1 MLESASTQSMKSL
14 NLTTFLFSVL
24 LLLSGCASGPQTTS
38 DTESEPVDEESIQ
51 KSPDWFLEPPS
62 EDQMLLSTATATS
75 RSMQIAIDRAKT
87 SARGDIA
94 QQLET
99 RLDQLERQFSE
110 ELSQGDQSQLMQ
122 QFTQATEAV
131 ASQTLVG
138 SRVRERKLA
147 ADGNEYRAWVLMEM
161 PIGEARSALLD
172 KINGDEEMRTRM
184 RSTEVFNQL
193 EEKVKN
199 YENTKNK

>member
-1 MLESASTQSMKSL
+1 
-14 NLTTFLFSVL
+14 
-24 LLLSGCASGPQTTS
+24 
-38 DTESEPVDEESIQ
+38 
-51 KSPDWFLEPPS
+51 
-62 EDQMLLSTATATS
+62 MLLSTATATS

-99 RLDQLERQFSE
+99 RLDELERQFSE